1 LSDVGGQRYLAQQA
15 IANPKS
21 FLSLVGRVLPLQV
34 TGAGGSPILLE
45 QIATAAMA
53 ARDRLREQQRTI
65 DVTPPAQLHATD
77 LTSGDSKL

>member
-1 LSDVGGQRYLAQQA
+1 LE
-15 IANPKS
+15 
-21 FLSLVGRVLPLQV
+21 V

-65 DVTPPAQLHATD
+65 DVTPPAQLQAID